1 MIKFHNNI
9 NFNNINFKIT
19 IHFLSMDFFSYT
31 KKRMGK
37 IKDYFWG
44 FLGCGTMNIHNN
56 KLIHD
61 AYKKPREFALIYINV

>member
-1 MIKFHNNI
+1 
-9 NFNNINFKIT
+9 
-19 IHFLSMDFFSYT
+19 MDFFSYT